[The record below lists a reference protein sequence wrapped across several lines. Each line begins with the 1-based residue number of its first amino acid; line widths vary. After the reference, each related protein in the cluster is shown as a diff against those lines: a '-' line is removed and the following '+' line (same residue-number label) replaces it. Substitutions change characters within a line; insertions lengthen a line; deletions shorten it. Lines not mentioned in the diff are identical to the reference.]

1 MVYFITDGEFI
12 KIGKAN
18 DPNQRLSELQT
29 GNPKSLWIIKQI
41 KGDEKQE
48 RMLHQVFKTWHHR
61 GEWFRANPAM
71 LKKITELQWE

>member
-18 DPNQRLSELQT
+18 NPNQRLSELQT
-29 GNPKSLWIIKQI
+29 GNPKSLWIVKQI

-48 RMLHQVFKTWHHR
+48 RMLHQIFKTWHYR
-61 GEWFRANPAM
+61 GEWFKASPEM
-71 LKKITELQWE
+71 LKKMTEL

>member
-29 GNPKSLWIIKQI
+29 GNPKPLWIIKQI

-48 RMLHQVFKTWHHR
+48 RRLHQIFKSWHHR
-61 GEWFRANPAM
+61 GEWFKSTPEM
-71 LKKITELQWE
+71 LMKIIETSWE